1 MTSIGSRSLLWTLL
15 VCAALLLPSAG
26 RAAGGRYAFTGGT
39 PRERAQVVRALQAS
53 SFDWELVSDQVR
65 VHIGRG
71 ILSRATPG
79 QVWLDANLLDAGAFA
94 WGVVQHE
101 FAHQV
106 DFLLLT
112 SSDRDALRGVVGGR
126 VWCTPGLH
134 SADQGC
140 ERFASALAWAY
151 WPSPENCM
159 RPDAETR
166 QAAARFRTR
175 LEQLIPFAQRTA
187 R

>member
-1 MTSIGSRSLLWTLL
+1 LTLL

-26 RAAGGRYAFTGGT
+26 RAGGGRYALTGGT
-39 PRERAQVVRALQAS
+39 PRERAEVVRALEAS
-53 SFDWELVSDQVR
+53 SFDWELVADQVR

-79 QVWLDANLLDAGAFA
+79 EVWLDANLLDAGAFA

-112 SSDRDALRGVVGGR
+112 NADREALRRVVGGN

-159 RPDAETR
+159 RPRAETR
-166 QAAARFRTR
+166 RGAARFRAR
-175 LEQLIPFAQRTA
+175 LEQLIPFAERTA